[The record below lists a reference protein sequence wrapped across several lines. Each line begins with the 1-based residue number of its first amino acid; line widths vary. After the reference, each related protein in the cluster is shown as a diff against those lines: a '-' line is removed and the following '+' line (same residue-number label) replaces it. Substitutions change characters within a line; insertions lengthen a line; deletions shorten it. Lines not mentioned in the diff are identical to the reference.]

1 MPTPEQKFEL
11 KKRITNRLVGHFLPK
26 LSALLAELRHGE
38 ARMLALD
45 LLPAFVHPDE
55 VGRRVPLRLTRQ
67 LRLLVLPLTLG
78 AAAAAS
84 AATTATAT
92 TVATFL

>member
-1 MPTPEQKFEL
+1 
-11 KKRITNRLVGHFLPK
+11 
-26 LSALLAELRHGE
+26 
-38 ARMLALD
+38 MLALD

-84 AATTATAT
+84 AATAATAT
-92 TVATFL
+92 TKAFLLTEKQLVMAPTA

>member
-1 MPTPEQKFEL
+1 
-11 KKRITNRLVGHFLPK
+11 
-26 LSALLAELRHGE
+26 
-38 ARMLALD
+38 MLALD

-84 AATTATAT
+84 AATAATAT
-92 TVATFL
+92 TKAFLLTEKQLVMAPTV